1 VSAIAVIELFT
12 SEGCSSCPPADDVL
26 AELAARRERGDAVV
40 TLGFHVDYWDHLG
53 WAEPFGSP
61 AWTQR
66 QTDYARALGL
76 RGLYTPQAVIN
87 GTVERIGSR
96 GREVRRAVDTA
107 LRAPALAVRATAKP
121 VPGGVVVT
129 ATADAEGPQIVAL
142 LVQPHGTSRVL
153 RGENT
158 GRTLHHVDIVRSLR
172 SGPPGTPISLAAQ
185 GDGLVVV
192 VLAQDPVTRA
202 VLGATQV
209 TL

>member
-107 LRAPALAVRATAKP
+107 LRATWTSCGACGQGRPAHP
-121 VPGGVVVT
+121 YP
-129 ATADAEGPQIVAL
+129 L
-142 LVQPHGTSRVL
+142 LR
-153 RGENT
+153 RGM
-158 GRTLHHVDIVRSLR
+158 GSLSWCSHRT
-172 SGPPGTPISLAAQ
+172 P
-185 GDGLVVV
+185 
-192 VLAQDPVTRA
+192 
-202 VLGATQV
+202 
-209 TL
+209 